1 MLIRKCIRYYKLII
15 LFLMPIS
22 LQAEEVNDISYDIN
36 TSVISKI
43 DKFFTEKPQKTNV
56 IWTPKINGRSRYAFS
71 IPKDAYLI
79 SKKHSD
85 SSELYYLS
93 EIIDNGLT
101 FHRKKAANLN
111 IFSSRDNFRA
121 TFEQR
126 FLSSINAGLF
136 FEKKDNLIG
145 INFNKEFIVSE
156 NALSDFG
163 FEQVKDNYTIFK
175 TRFVKLTKNEDAE
188 LSGNISHEFKSNIFN
203 AEVAYTWFDIANKFD
218 FTAGLKQDSN
228 IVSSEIYGS
237 FSEENVKF
245 QIGLNEMRNTSNM
258 NIFFNLTFEDVANV
272 KNFSS
277 KISHTSKNDFI
288 VDNLTLKRLSKYNLD
303 SIWRKYF
310 RYD

>member
-1 MLIRKCIRYYKLII
+1 
-15 LFLMPIS
+15 MPIS

-36 TSVISKI
+36 TSVVSKI

-101 FHRKKAANLN
+101 LHRKKAANLN

-218 FTAGLKQDSN
+218 FTAGLKQASN
-228 IVSSEIYGS
+228 IVSSEIYGT
-237 FSEENVKF
+237 FSKENVKF

>member
-1 MLIRKCIRYYKLII
+1 MLIRICIKYYKLVI
-15 LFLMPIS
+15 LLLVPIS
-22 LQAEEVNDISYDIN
+22 IQAEEVNYISNDIN
-36 TSVISKI
+36 TQIVSTI
-43 DKFFTEKPQKTNV
+43 DKFFIEQPQKKNV
-56 IWTPKINGRSRYAFS
+56 IWIPKINGRSRYAFS

-85 SSELYYLS
+85 SFELYYLS
-93 EIIDNGLT
+93 EIIDNGYTLHQDKSIT
-101 FHRKKAANLN
+101 LDF
-111 IFSSRDNFRA
+111 FSSRDNFRA

-126 FLSSINAGLF
+126 FLSNINAGLF

-188 LSGNISHEFKSNIFN
+188 LSGNITHEFKSNIFN

-218 FTAGLKQDSN
+218 FTAGLKQASN
-228 IVSSEIYGS
+228 IVSSEIYGT

-245 QIGLNEMRNTSNM
+245 QIGLNEIRNTSNM
-258 NIFFNLTFEDVANV
+258 NIFFNLTFEDIINV

-277 KISHTSKNDFI
+277 KITHTTKNNFI
-288 VDNLTLKRLSKYNLD
+288 VDNLTLKRLRIYNLD

-310 RYD
+310 RYN

>member
-1 MLIRKCIRYYKLII
+1 
-15 LFLMPIS
+15 MPIS

-93 EIIDNGLT
+93 EIIDNGYTLHQDKSQT
-101 FHRKKAANLN
+101 LD
-111 IFSSRDNFRA
+111 ILSSRDNFRA

-126 FLSSINAGLF
+126 FLSNINASIF

-218 FTAGLKQDSN
+218 FTAGLKQASN
-228 IVSSEIYGS
+228 IVSSEIYGT

-245 QIGLNEMRNTSNM
+245 QIGLNEMRNISNM
-258 NIFFNLTFEDVANV
+258 NIFFNLTFEDIVNV
-272 KNFSS
+272 KSFSS
-277 KISHTSKNDFI
+277 KITHTTKNDFI
-288 VDNLTLKRLSKYNLD
+288 VDNLTLKRLRKHNLD
-303 SIWRKYF
+303 LIWRKYF
-310 RYD
+310 KYD

>member
-1 MLIRKCIRYYKLII
+1 
-15 LFLMPIS
+15 MPIS
-22 LQAEEVNDISYDIN
+22 LQAEEVNYISYDIN
-36 TSVISKI
+36 TSVVSKI

-93 EIIDNGLT
+93 EKIDNGYTSHQDKSKTLD
-101 FHRKKAANLN
+101 

-126 FLSSINAGLF
+126 FLSNINAGLF

-218 FTAGLKQDSN
+218 FTAGLKQASN
-228 IVSSEIYGS
+228 IVSSEIYGT

-245 QIGLNEMRNTSNM
+245 QIGLNEMRNISNM
-258 NIFFNLTFEDVANV
+258 NIFFNLTFEDIVNV
-272 KNFSS
+272 KSFSS
-277 KISHTSKNDFI
+277 KITHTTKNDFI
-288 VDNLTLKRLSKYNLD
+288 VDNLTLKRLRKHNLD
-303 SIWRKYF
+303 LIWRKYF
-310 RYD
+310 KYD

>member
-1 MLIRKCIRYYKLII
+1 M
-15 LFLMPIS
+15 
-22 LQAEEVNDISYDIN
+22 
-36 TSVISKI
+36 
-43 DKFFTEKPQKTNV
+43 
-56 IWTPKINGRSRYAFS
+56 
-71 IPKDAYLI
+71 
-79 SKKHSD
+79 
-85 SSELYYLS
+85 
-93 EIIDNGLT
+93 
-101 FHRKKAANLN
+101 N

-218 FTAGLKQDSN
+218 FTAGLKQASN
-228 IVSSEIYGS
+228 IVSSEIYGT

-258 NIFFNLTFEDVANV
+258 NIFFNLTFEDIFYE
-272 KNFSS
+272 KNLSS
-277 KISHTSKNDFI
+277 KISHTTNNNI
-288 VDNLTLKRLSKYNLD
+288 ITDNLTLKKLRKYNLD
-303 SIWRKYF
+303 LLWQKYLKF
-310 RYD
+310 E

>member
-1 MLIRKCIRYYKLII
+1 
-15 LFLMPIS
+15 MPIS

-36 TSVISKI
+36 TSVVSKI

-93 EIIDNGLT
+93 EIIDNGYTLHQDKSQT
-101 FHRKKAANLN
+101 LD

-126 FLSSINAGLF
+126 FLSNINASLF

-203 AEVAYTWFDIANKFD
+203 VEVANTWFDIANKFD
-218 FTAGLKQDSN
+218 FTVGLKQASN
-228 IVSSEIYGS
+228 IVSSEIYGT
-237 FSEENVKF
+237 FSKENVKF

-258 NIFFNLTFEDVANV
+258 NIFFNLTFEDIVNV
-272 KNFSS
+272 KSFSS
-277 KISHTSKNDFI
+277 KITHTTKNDFI
-288 VDNLTLKRLSKYNLD
+288 VDNLTLKRFRKHNLD
-303 SIWRKYF
+303 LIWRKYF
-310 RYD
+310 KYD

>member
-1 MLIRKCIRYYKLII
+1 M
-15 LFLMPIS
+15 
-22 LQAEEVNDISYDIN
+22 
-36 TSVISKI
+36 
-43 DKFFTEKPQKTNV
+43 
-56 IWTPKINGRSRYAFS
+56 
-71 IPKDAYLI
+71 
-79 SKKHSD
+79 
-85 SSELYYLS
+85 ELYYLS

-101 FHRKKAANLN
+101 FHQKKAANLN

-126 FLSSINAGLF
+126 FLSNINTGLF

-218 FTAGLKQDSN
+218 FTAGLKQASN
-228 IVSSEIYGS
+228 IVSSEIYGT
-237 FSEENVKF
+237 FSKENVKF
-245 QIGLNEMRNTSNM
+245 QIGLNEMRNISNM
-258 NIFFNLTFEDVANV
+258 NIFFNLTFEDIVNV
-272 KNFSS
+272 KSFSS
-277 KISHTSKNDFI
+277 KITHTTKNDFI
-288 VDNLTLKRLSKYNLD
+288 VDNLTLKRLRKHNLD
-303 SIWRKYF
+303 LIWRKYF
-310 RYD
+310 KYD

>member
-1 MLIRKCIRYYKLII
+1 
-15 LFLMPIS
+15 MPIS

-36 TSVISKI
+36 TSVVSKI

-93 EIIDNGLT
+93 EIIDNGYTSHQDKSKTLD
-101 FHRKKAANLN
+101 

-126 FLSSINAGLF
+126 FLSNINASLF

-203 AEVAYTWFDIANKFD
+203 VEVANTWFDIANKFD
-218 FTAGLKQDSN
+218 FTVGLKQASN
-228 IVSSEIYGS
+228 IVSSEIYGT
-237 FSEENVKF
+237 FSKENVKF

-272 KNFSS
+272 KNFSY

-288 VDNLTLKRLSKYNLD
+288 VDNLTLKRLRKHNLD
-303 SIWRKYF
+303 LIWRKYF
-310 RYD
+310 KYD

>member
-1 MLIRKCIRYYKLII
+1 
-15 LFLMPIS
+15 MPIS
-22 LQAEEVNDISYDIN
+22 LQAEEVNDISFDIN
-36 TSVISKI
+36 TSVVSKI

-71 IPKDAYLI
+71 IQKDAYLI

-93 EIIDNGLT
+93 EIIDNGYTLHQDKSQT
-101 FHRKKAANLN
+101 LD

-126 FLSSINAGLF
+126 FLSNINASLF

-218 FTAGLKQDSN
+218 FTVGLKQASN
-228 IVSSEIYGS
+228 IVSSEIYGT

-245 QIGLNEMRNTSNM
+245 QIGLNEMRNISNM
-258 NIFFNLTFEDVANV
+258 NIFFNLTFEDIVNV
-272 KNFSS
+272 KSFSS
-277 KISHTSKNDFI
+277 KITHTTKNDFI
-288 VDNLTLKRLSKYNLD
+288 VDNLTLKRLRKHNLD
-303 SIWRKYF
+303 LIWRKYF
-310 RYD
+310 KYD

>member
-1 MLIRKCIRYYKLII
+1 
-15 LFLMPIS
+15 MPIS

-36 TSVISKI
+36 TSVVSKI

-93 EIIDNGLT
+93 EKLIMGIHYIRINQKLWIFFHQEIILEQL
-101 FHRKKAANLN
+101 LN
-111 IFSSRDNFRA
+111 KDFCQI
-121 TFEQR
+121 
-126 FLSSINAGLF
+126 LMLGLF

-203 AEVAYTWFDIANKFD
+203 VEVANTWFDIANKFD
-218 FTAGLKQDSN
+218 FTVGLKQASN
-228 IVSSEIYGS
+228 IVSSEIYGT

-245 QIGLNEMRNTSNM
+245 QIGLNEMRNISNM
-258 NIFFNLTFEDVANV
+258 NIFFNLTFEDIVNV
-272 KNFSS
+272 KSFSS
-277 KISHTSKNDFI
+277 KITHTTKNDFI
-288 VDNLTLKRLSKYNLD
+288 VDNLTLKRLRKHNLD
-303 SIWRKYF
+303 LIWRKYF
-310 RYD
+310 KYD

>member
-1 MLIRKCIRYYKLII
+1 
-15 LFLMPIS
+15 MPIS
-22 LQAEEVNDISYDIN
+22 LQAEEVNDISFDIN
-36 TSVISKI
+36 TSVVSKI
-43 DKFFTEKPQKTNV
+43 DKFFTEKSQKTNV

-71 IPKDAYLI
+71 IPKDAYRI

-93 EIIDNGLT
+93 EIIDNGYTLHQDKSQT
-101 FHRKKAANLN
+101 LD
-111 IFSSRDNFRA
+111 ILSSRDNFRA

-126 FLSSINAGLF
+126 FLSNINASIF

-175 TRFVKLTKNEDAE
+175 TRFVKFTKNEDAE

-218 FTAGLKQDSN
+218 FTAGLKQASN
-228 IVSSEIYGS
+228 IVSSEIYGT

-245 QIGLNEMRNTSNM
+245 QIGLNEMRNISNM
-258 NIFFNLTFEDVANV
+258 NIFFNLTFEDIVNV
-272 KNFSS
+272 KSFSS
-277 KISHTSKNDFI
+277 KITHTTKNDFI
-288 VDNLTLKRLSKYNLD
+288 VDNLTLKRLRKHNLD
-303 SIWRKYF
+303 LIWRKYF
-310 RYD
+310 KYD

>member
-1 MLIRKCIRYYKLII
+1 
-15 LFLMPIS
+15 MPIS

-36 TSVISKI
+36 TSVVSKI

-93 EIIDNGLT
+93 EKIDNGYTSHQDKSKTLD
-101 FHRKKAANLN
+101 

-126 FLSSINAGLF
+126 FLSNINAGLF

-203 AEVAYTWFDIANKFD
+203 VEVANTWFDIANKFD
-218 FTAGLKQDSN
+218 FTVGLKQASN
-228 IVSSEIYGS
+228 IVSSEIYGT

-245 QIGLNEMRNTSNM
+245 QIGLNEMRNISNM
-258 NIFFNLTFEDVANV
+258 NIFFNLTFEDIVNV
-272 KNFSS
+272 KSFSS
-277 KISHTSKNDFI
+277 KITHTTKNDFI
-288 VDNLTLKRLSKYNLD
+288 VDNLTLKRLRKHNLD
-303 SIWRKYF
+303 LIWRKYF
-310 RYD
+310 KYD

>member
-1 MLIRKCIRYYKLII
+1 
-15 LFLMPIS
+15 MPIS

-36 TSVISKI
+36 TSVVSKI

-93 EIIDNGLT
+93 EIIDNGYTSHQDKSKTLD
-101 FHRKKAANLN
+101 

-126 FLSSINAGLF
+126 FLSNINASLF

-203 AEVAYTWFDIANKFD
+203 VEVANTWFDIANKFD
-218 FTAGLKQDSN
+218 FTAKSIEYLIKLFRTNSP
-228 IVSSEIYGS
+228 YY
-237 FSEENVKF
+237 
-245 QIGLNEMRNTSNM
+245 
-258 NIFFNLTFEDVANV
+258 FN
-272 KNFSS
+272 
-277 KISHTSKNDFI
+277 
-288 VDNLTLKRLSKYNLD
+288 
-303 SIWRKYF
+303 
-310 RYD
+310 

>member
-1 MLIRKCIRYYKLII
+1 
-15 LFLMPIS
+15 MPIS

-36 TSVISKI
+36 TSVVSKI

-101 FHRKKAANLN
+101 LHRKKAANLN

-145 INFNKEFIVSE
+145 INFTKEFIVSE
-156 NALSDFG
+156 NALSDIG

-228 IVSSEIYGS
+228 IVSSEIYGT
-237 FSEENVKF
+237 FSKENVKF

>member
-1 MLIRKCIRYYKLII
+1 
-15 LFLMPIS
+15 MPIS

-36 TSVISKI
+36 TSVVSKI

-93 EIIDNGLT
+93 EIIDNGYTLHQDKSQT
-101 FHRKKAANLN
+101 LD

-126 FLSSINAGLF
+126 FLSNINASLF

-203 AEVAYTWFDIANKFD
+203 VEVANTWFDIANKFD
-218 FTAGLKQDSN
+218 FTVGLKQASN
-228 IVSSEIYGS
+228 IVSSEIYGT
-237 FSEENVKF
+237 FSKENVKF

-258 NIFFNLTFEDVANV
+258 NIFFNLTFEDIVNV
-272 KNFSS
+272 KSFSS
-277 KISHTSKNDFI
+277 KITHTTKNDFI
-288 VDNLTLKRLSKYNLD
+288 VDNLTLKRLRKHNLD
-303 SIWRKYF
+303 LIWRKYF
-310 RYD
+310 KYD

>member
-1 MLIRKCIRYYKLII
+1 
-15 LFLMPIS
+15 MPIS
-22 LQAEEVNDISYDIN
+22 LQAEEVNDISFDIN
-36 TSVISKI
+36 TSVVSKI

-71 IPKDAYLI
+71 IPKDAYLK

-93 EIIDNGLT
+93 EIIDNGYTLHQDKSQT
-101 FHRKKAANLN
+101 LD

-126 FLSSINAGLF
+126 FLSNINASIF

-203 AEVAYTWFDIANKFD
+203 VEVANTWFDIANKFD
-218 FTAGLKQDSN
+218 FTVGLKQASN
-228 IVSSEIYGS
+228 IVSSEIYGT
-237 FSEENVKF
+237 FSKENVKF

-258 NIFFNLTFEDVANV
+258 NIFFNLTFEDIVNV
-272 KNFSS
+272 KSFSS
-277 KISHTSKNDFI
+277 KITHTTKNDFI
-288 VDNLTLKRLSKYNLD
+288 VDNLTLKRFRKHNLD
-303 SIWRKYF
+303 LIWRKYF
-310 RYD
+310 KYD

>member
-1 MLIRKCIRYYKLII
+1 
-15 LFLMPIS
+15 MPIS
-22 LQAEEVNDISYDIN
+22 LQAEEVNYISYDIN
-36 TSVISKI
+36 TSVVSKI

-93 EIIDNGLT
+93 EIIDNGYTLHQDKSQT
-101 FHRKKAANLN
+101 LD

-126 FLSSINAGLF
+126 FLSNINAGLF

-203 AEVAYTWFDIANKFD
+203 VEVANTWFDIANKFD
-218 FTAGLKQDSN
+218 FTVGLKQASN
-228 IVSSEIYGS
+228 IVSSEIYGT

-245 QIGLNEMRNTSNM
+245 QIGLNEMRNISNM
-258 NIFFNLTFEDVANV
+258 NIFFNLTFEDIVNV
-272 KNFSS
+272 KSFSS
-277 KISHTSKNDFI
+277 KITHTTKNDFI
-288 VDNLTLKRLSKYNLD
+288 VDNLTLKRLRKHNLD
-303 SIWRKYF
+303 LIWRKYF
-310 RYD
+310 KYD

>member
-1 MLIRKCIRYYKLII
+1 
-15 LFLMPIS
+15 MPIS

-36 TSVISKI
+36 TSVVSKI

-93 EIIDNGLT
+93 EIIDNGYTSHQDKSKTLD
-101 FHRKKAANLN
+101 

-126 FLSSINAGLF
+126 FLSNINAGLF

-203 AEVAYTWFDIANKFD
+203 VEVANTWFDIANKFD
-218 FTAGLKQDSN
+218 FTVGLKQASN
-228 IVSSEIYGS
+228 IVSSEIYGT
-237 FSEENVKF
+237 FSKENVKF

-258 NIFFNLTFEDVANV
+258 NIFFNLTFEDIVNV
-272 KNFSS
+272 KSFSS
-277 KISHTSKNDFI
+277 KITHTTKNDFI
-288 VDNLTLKRLSKYNLD
+288 VDNLTLKRLRKHNLD
-303 SIWRKYF
+303 LIWRKYF
-310 RYD
+310 KYD

>member
-1 MLIRKCIRYYKLII
+1 
-15 LFLMPIS
+15 MPIS
-22 LQAEEVNDISYDIN
+22 LQAEEVNYISYDIN
-36 TSVISKI
+36 TSVVSKI

-93 EIIDNGLT
+93 EIIDNGYTLHQDKSQT
-101 FHRKKAANLN
+101 LD

-126 FLSSINAGLF
+126 FLSNINASLF

-218 FTAGLKQDSN
+218 FTAGLKQASN
-228 IVSSEIYGS
+228 IVSSEIYGT

-245 QIGLNEMRNTSNM
+245 QIGLNEMRNISNM
-258 NIFFNLTFEDVANV
+258 NIFFNLTFEDIVNV
-272 KNFSS
+272 KSFSS
-277 KISHTSKNDFI
+277 KITHTTKNDFI
-288 VDNLTLKRLSKYNLD
+288 VDNLTLKRLRKHNLD
-303 SIWRKYF
+303 LIWRKYF
-310 RYD
+310 KYD

>member
-1 MLIRKCIRYYKLII
+1 
-15 LFLMPIS
+15 MPIS

-36 TSVISKI
+36 TSVVSKI

-93 EIIDNGLT
+93 EKIDNGYTSHQDKSKTLD
-101 FHRKKAANLN
+101 

-126 FLSSINAGLF
+126 FLSNINAGLF

-203 AEVAYTWFDIANKFD
+203 VEVANTWFDIANKFD
-218 FTAGLKQDSN
+218 FTVGLKQASN
-228 IVSSEIYGS
+228 IVSSEIYGT
-237 FSEENVKF
+237 FSKENVKF
-245 QIGLNEMRNTSNM
+245 QIGLNEMRNISNM
-258 NIFFNLTFEDVANV
+258 NIFFNLTFEDIVNV
-272 KNFSS
+272 KSFSS
-277 KISHTSKNDFI
+277 KITHTTKNDFI
-288 VDNLTLKRLSKYNLD
+288 VDNLTLKRLRKHNLD
-303 SIWRKYF
+303 LIWRKYF
-310 RYD
+310 KYD

>member
-1 MLIRKCIRYYKLII
+1 
-15 LFLMPIS
+15 MPIS
-22 LQAEEVNDISYDIN
+22 LQAEEVNYISYDIN
-36 TSVISKI
+36 TSVVSKI

-71 IPKDAYLI
+71 IPKDAFLI

-101 FHRKKAANLN
+101 FHQKKAANLN

-126 FLSSINAGLF
+126 FLSNINTGLF

-188 LSGNISHEFKSNIFN
+188 LSGNIRHEFKSNIFN
-203 AEVAYTWFDIANKFD
+203 AEVAYKWFDIANKFD
-218 FTAGLKQDSN
+218 FTAGLKQASN
-228 IVSSEIYGS
+228 IVSSEIYGT

-288 VDNLTLKRLSKYNLD
+288 VDNLTLKRLRKYNLD

-310 RYD
+310 S